1 MGNLLG
7 RKVNRK
13 PAQPGVA
20 SCFDLSRQAGLSGW
34 QSGLALR
41 LNLWKEIT

>member
-13 PAQPGVA
+13 PAQPGVDY
-20 SCFDLSRQAGLSGW
+20 SFDLSRKPGLSGW